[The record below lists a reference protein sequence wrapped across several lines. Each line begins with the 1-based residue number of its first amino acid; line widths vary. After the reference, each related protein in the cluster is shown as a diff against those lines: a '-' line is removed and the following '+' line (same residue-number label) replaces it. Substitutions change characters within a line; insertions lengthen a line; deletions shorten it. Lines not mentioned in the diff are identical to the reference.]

1 MLQSNVTGIGNTLNP
16 VQASAGRRRPEIPEN
31 WHPWAFSSPS
41 WCWFPTFSSEKIKS
55 SRPRHGSRTHRR
67 PRPNYFWNSGPRPR
81 LGRPVLRSSDPAT
94 ETFVYNVRLSAVI
107 ESLFAFSSTRRW
119 FLSVLVKFSN
129 RWIFFIFSTKPLSRQ
144 DEKLEVRCRGGILK
158 LSEQVI
164 CPQFSPS

>member
-1 MLQSNVTGIGNTLNP
+1 MAIPWILFRPPQDVDVPKFPRIDILGRSRPRPG
-16 VQASAGRRRPEIPEN
+16 AGFRRSRPK
-31 WHPWAFSSPS
+31 
-41 WCWFPTFSSEKIKS
+41 KIKS

-67 PRPNYFWNSGPRPR
+67 PRLNYFWNSGPRPR